1 MDPITALGVAAAVIQ
16 FIDYSTG
23 IALKGR
29 EIYKSGELGAN
40 VKLGEATNR
49 LQNLVEPL
57 RSSLHSGIQ
66 NAPSP
71 SPADADRALKDICT
85 KCIDLSEELRGLL
98 GSLKL
103 NLSVKHPRLASF
115 QQAVRA
121 VWNEEKIQG
130 LKSRLGDL
138 RSNLETHVLVDLR
151 YRMIEVKLEQENNFK
166 TLDKALQAIMQEV
179 LDNHQSSLTKFEQN
193 FNHLRLSQEKE
204 HSHTRSVLVDQQASR
219 HRRQAELSILESL
232 KFSSMNLRHETIT
245 EAHQQTFEWIFC
257 DPEIE
262 HKPWSNFSEWL
273 KNENGIYWIHGKPGC
288 GKSTLMRFIVD
299 DSRSR
304 RYAETWAHNTPL
316 ETPSFFFWNS
326 GDEAQRSQSGL
337 LRSLL
342 YEILEKHCTLIPE
355 VFPKEWKT
363 AFENTLHNVPILATN
378 WSLPALK
385 KSFRKLVEET
395 SEKLSFCFF
404 IDGLD
409 EYEGDY
415 WEIAEY
421 FIELCES
428 KHAKFCLS
436 SRPEIA
442 FLDIFRCMPQLK
454 LHDLTESDITNYVRD
469 RLENNLQMRIL
480 MKNTPSDASALI
492 TEVVGDGDGVFLWV
506 RLVVNSLLNG
516 LRKRDDIST
525 LRARLRET
533 PKEIDDLYDR
543 ILSSIDRIHMIEA
556 SKIFQLELGANVILS
571 KSTFL
576 NLYAAYKLSFKS
588 FNQAVIG
595 DETSCFRQM
604 SLEDCGEDLAHVLRT
619 RCGGLLELAKS
630 TGKVNY
636 IHRTAREYMHKPK
649 TWEMLLTHT
658 SDLEFDPWF
667 TWSIVFLNLVKAG
680 TKNNSLLLTSIIE
693 KGKKWRVMWSHF
705 TWNLRRVT
713 SAKAKSHIPQ
723 LVEEFDRAA
732 QRYSDFCN
740 PSTNQLEY
748 WNKSLYKSTLTIDHT
763 NVNCTTYYGSCPG
776 QDVSKGDRADLWST
790 MNLLSAC
797 IEDDIFSYVE
807 MKIISDPS
815 LMRLKYYPPLMVL
828 CFGRLLLEFE
838 QGFPSSRLLVF
849 LLENNANFN
858 EIYHGHSLWKI
869 FLHVVHTRFIHVLH
883 TKSIIHF
890 HSEHPDD
897 LNNIFW
903 AMEIMLQRGADVEA
917 CCIGENMT
925 WYEVFPDRP
934 IHCRAL
940 EQHCKQPL
948 ECQGVV
954 DIGSSNPSDDSASH
968 ISENYN
974 EPCEVRHSLERI
986 IKDGFE
992 KKRPDLSA
1000 NLLSL
1005 VAQKKAEKLA
1015 IEKQSRNQPPGS
1027 SGGNKGRKQKHRNR
1041 KKGKGKRGQ
1050 IALADDSDY

>member
-23 IALKGR
+23 LALKGR

-40 VKLGEATNR
+40 VELEEATNR

-85 KCIDLSEELRGLL
+85 KCVDLSEELSGLL

-151 YRMIEVKLEQENNFK
+151 YRMIQVKLEQDNNFK
-166 TLDKALQAIMQEV
+166 SLDKALQAMMQEL
-179 LDNHQSSLTKFEQN
+179 LDNHQSSLTNIEQN
-193 FNHLRLSQEKE
+193 FDHLRLSQEKE
-204 HSHTRSVLVDQQASR
+204 HSHTRSVLVDQQGSR

-232 KFSSMNLRHETIT
+232 KFSSMNLRHETIA

-273 KNENGIYWIHGKPGC
+273 KTENGIYWIQGKPGC

-304 RYAETWAHNTPL
+304 GYAETWAHNTPL

-342 YEILEKHCTLIPE
+342 YEILEKHYTLIPE

-363 AFENTLHNVPILATN
+363 ALENTLHNVPILSTN
-378 WSLPALK
+378 WSLPVLK
-385 KSFRKLVEET
+385 KSFRTLIEKT
-395 SEKLSFCFF
+395 SGILSFCFF

-421 FIELCES
+421 FNGLCES

-436 SRPEIA
+436 SRPETE
-442 FLDIFRCMPQLK
+442 FLDTFRSMPQLK

-469 RLENNLQMRIL
+469 RLENNLQMRLL
-480 MKNTPSDASALI
+480 MNNSPSDASALI
-492 TEVVGDGDGVFLWV
+492 TEVVDDGDGVFLWV
-506 RLVVNSLLNG
+506 MLVVKSLLDG
-516 LRKRDDIST
+516 LRKRDGIST
-525 LRARLRET
+525 LRVRLRET

-543 ILSSIDRIHMIEA
+543 ILSSIDRIYMGEA
-556 SKIFQLELGANVILS
+556 SRIFQLKKDMRTGSSITESII
-571 KSTFL
+571 F
-576 NLYAAYKLSFKS
+576 YAAYKSSLKS
-588 FNQAVIG
+588 FNQAIFE
-595 DETSCFRQM
+595 DETSYSYHLMQP
-604 SLEDCGEDLAHVLRT
+604 EEYGGDLTNVLRT
-619 RCGGLLELAKS
+619 RCAGLLELHES
-630 TGKVNY
+630 TGEVNY
-636 IHRTAREYMHKPK
+636 IHRTARQYIQKQK
-649 TWEMLLTHT
+649 TWETLLTHT

-667 TWSIVFLNLVKAG
+667 TFSIWHLNLVKVFRNGNLFREG
-680 TKNNSLLLTSIIE
+680 TGLKRQWRYFKSYLERITS
-693 KGKKWRVMWSHF
+693 
-705 TWNLRRVT
+705 T
-713 SAKAKSHIPQ
+713 KAKDHIVE
-723 LVEEFDRAA
+723 LVEKFDRAA
-732 QRYSDFCN
+732 QQYSDSRKL
-740 PSTNQLEY
+740 PTNQSEY
-748 WNKSLYKSTLTIDHT
+748 WHKLNLRSTPIDRT
-763 NVNCTTYYGSCPG
+763 NVNFTTYDESFPH
-776 QDVSKGDRADLWST
+776 QDVSKGDRADLRST

-797 IEDDIFSYVE
+797 VEDIVPSYVK

-815 LMRLKYYPPLMVL
+815 LMRLKYDPPLMVL
-828 CFGRLLLEFE
+828 CFNRLISERV
-838 QGFPSSRLLVF
+838 SRYTTKGLLVF
-849 LLENNANFN
+849 LLENNTNFN

-869 FLHVVHTRFIHVLH
+869 FLHFMH
-883 TKSIIHF
+883 TKFSLGYH
-890 HSEHPDD
+890 EDYDD
-897 LNNIFW
+897 IFR
-903 AMEIMLQRGADVEA
+903 AIEIMLQRGADVEV
-917 CCIGENMT
+917 CCIGEN
-925 WYEVFPDRP
+925 EVFWGQLRHRDKV
-934 IHCRAL
+934 L

-948 ECQGVV
+948 KAFA
-954 DIGSSNPSDDSASH
+954 DIGLSDSSDDSASH
-968 ISENYN
+968 INEDHN
-974 EPCEVRHSLERI
+974 EPCEVRHSLEQI
-986 IKDGFE
+986 IKDLFE
-992 KKRPDLSA
+992 EKRPDLSA
-1000 NLLSL
+1000 KLLSL
-1005 VAQKKAEKLA
+1005 VAEKKAEKLA
-1015 IEKQSRNQPPGS
+1015 IEKQSRNHASGT
-1027 SGGNKGRKQKHRNR
+1027 SGGNKGRKQRQRNR
-1041 KKGKGKRGQ
+1041 KNGKGKRGQ
-1050 IALADDSDY
+1050 ITSAEDSDYWKA